1 MSHLVR
7 FAAWLL
13 RCAEYARGQARKV
26 RNARQWETPER
37 PGSDEQWAQWRDQL
51 RQDIEGER

>member
-1 MSHLVR
+1 MNRIVR
-7 FAAWLL
+7 AFGWVL
-13 RCAEYARGQARKV
+13 RCVEYARSQA

-37 PGSDEQWAQWRDQL
+37 PGSDAQWAEWRDQL